1 VLVRVKR
8 GEGKSRWRRGARQ
21 AQDGARQGTPAAA
34 VRKLAVQQVPQ
45 DADIPNEDHAIY
57 NCECGFVFEAD
68 VSTSVGCP
76 HCGRYQAW

>member
-1 VLVRVKR
+1 
-8 GEGKSRWRRGARQ
+8 
-21 AQDGARQGTPAAA
+21 